1 MTVVRVLAFIA
12 PVAIAAC
19 ASPSPGERTAASELA
34 ALAPLKQAYPS
45 VVMGFDLRGDSTLI
59 VSLDLQSYDEMDDD
73 DATAMLRSAAER
85 WKSAWLQ
92 AHPHGHAVLHVRF
105 IDFIGRRI
113 AERSL
118 TV

>member
-1 MTVVRVLAFIA
+1 MTGARVLGSIA
-12 PVAIAAC
+12 LAAIAAC
-19 ASPSPGERTAASELA
+19 ASPSPGERTAAAELA

-45 VVMGFDLRGDSTLI
+45 VVMGFDLRGDATLI
-59 VSLDLQSYDEMDDD
+59 VSLDLQSYDVMDDD
-73 DATAMLRSAAER
+73 DAAAMLRSAVER

-113 AERSL
+113 AERS
-118 TV
+118 VAV